1 MMQFEDVEDIPG
13 TEAWSSDGRPLGRI
27 SAVHVA
33 AGSVQPLL
41 VQLPAGAGIQHLV
54 PVLGAELRDQ
64 GLVLGYDAASI
75 GDAPRVDPGAV
86 LSIGEAAYALAHFGM
101 LIESPGG
108 LPLTERIT
116 GTGDVASVH
125 PGVRAL
131 PGIRSVDEPG
141 DPELPP
147 IVIISPGADGA
158 DPRG

>member
-1 MMQFEDVEDIPG
+1 MQFEDADDIPG

-41 VQLPAGAGIQHLV
+41 VQLPAGAETQHLV
-54 PVLGAELRDQ
+54 PAVRAELRDQ
-64 GLVLGYDAASI
+64 GLILGFDEATI
-75 GDAPRVDPGAV
+75 TGAPRVDPDAV
-86 LSIGEAAYALAHFGM
+86 LSVGEAAYALGYFGVR
-101 LIESPGG
+101 IESPGSG

-116 GTGDVASVH
+116 GAGDVASVH

-131 PGIRSVDEPG
+131 PGIWVDEPG

-158 DPRG
+158 HPLR

>member
-1 MMQFEDVEDIPG
+1 MQFEDADDIPG
-13 TEAWSSDGRPLGRI
+13 TQAWSSDGRPLGRI

-33 AGSVQPLL
+33 AGSAQPLL
-41 VQLPAGAGIQHLV
+41 VQLPSGAPTQHVV
-54 PVLGAELRDQ
+54 PVLRAELRDR
-64 GLVLGYDAASI
+64 GLILGYDEATIA
-75 GDAPRVDPGAV
+75 GAPRVDPGAV
-86 LSIGEAAYALAHFGM
+86 LSIGEAAYALGYFGVR
-101 LIESPGG
+101 IESPGG

-131 PGIRSVDEPG
+131 PGIRSVPEPG

-158 DPRG
+158 DPAG

>member
-1 MMQFEDVEDIPG
+1 MQFEDADDIPG

-41 VQLPAGAGIQHLV
+41 VQLPAGAETQHLV
-54 PVLGAELRDQ
+54 PVLRAELREK
-64 GLVLGYDAASI
+64 GLVLGFDAATIS
-75 GDAPRVDPGAV
+75 GAPRVDPGAV
-86 LSIGEAAYALAHFGM
+86 LSVGEAAYALGYFGVR
-101 LIESPGG
+101 IEAPGA
-108 LPLTERIT
+108 LPLDERIT
-116 GTGDVASVH
+116 GAGDVASVH

-131 PGIRSVDEPG
+131 PGIAVDEPG

-158 DPRG
+158 DPLG